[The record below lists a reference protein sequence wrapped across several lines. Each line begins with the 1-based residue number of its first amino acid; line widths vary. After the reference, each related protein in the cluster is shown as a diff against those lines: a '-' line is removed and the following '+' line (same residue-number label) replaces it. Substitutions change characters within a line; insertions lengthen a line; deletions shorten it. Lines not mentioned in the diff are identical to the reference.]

1 MSLLRDS
8 AADGERLVRYLLGFL
23 PEDEAERLD
32 EQSVVNDD
40 VACRLLS
47 VENDLVDAYVRGTLD
62 PELRRR
68 FESYYLASPRRRH
81 RVRFARRFLAAVDRM
96 PAKAPAAPA
105 TLATRLRASATSWM
119 FRQRKLTWR
128 PMAAAA
134 VLMLA
139 LSLLVVQNVNLR
151 TGLNQALH
159 DSAAQ
164 DRRAQTLSS
173 ELDAARESN
182 VELARALEST
192 RASSTDSRRDAA
204 VSAAPPAI
212 VLLPQTRSLAPLPT
226 LAVAAVG
233 PVLFELRLE
242 SADYARYRA
251 VLKDQ
256 EAGRLVWE
264 SGVLVP
270 RSIAA
275 AVVPVFV
282 PADVL
287 KPPHRYA
294 FELAGVGAAG
304 REEAVGSYAFR
315 IDAR

>member
-47 VENDLVDAYVRGTLD
+47 AENDLVDAYVRGTLD
-62 PELRRR
+62 PGLRRR
-68 FESYYLASPRRRH
+68 FESFYLASPRRRQ
-81 RVRFARRFLAAVDRM
+81 RVRFARRFLAVVDRM
-96 PAKAPAAPA
+96 PARASTA
-105 TLATRLRASATSWM
+105 TATFATRLRAGATSWM
-119 FRQRKLTWR
+119 FRQRKFTWR

-139 LSLLVVQNVNLR
+139 LGALVAQNVNLR

-164 DRRAQTLSS
+164 DHRAQTLSS
-173 ELDAARESN
+173 QLDAARESN
-182 VELARALEST
+182 IELARALEGA
-192 RASSTDSRRDAA
+192 RARSSDSRRDPA
-204 VSAAPPAI
+204 VSPAPAAI
-212 VLLPQTRSLAPLPT
+212 LLMPQTRSLGPLPT
-226 LAVAAVG
+226 LAVAPVG
-233 PVLFELRLE
+233 SVPFELRLE
-242 SADYARYRA
+242 SGDFTRYRA
-251 VLKDQ
+251 ILKDQ
-256 EAGRLVWE
+256 DTGLIVWE
-264 SGVLVP
+264 SGVLIP
-270 RSIAA
+270 RSVA
-275 AVVPVFV
+275 AVTVPVFV

-294 FELAGVGAAG
+294 FELAGVGGAG
-304 REEAVGSYAFR
+304 RDEAVGSYAFQ